1 MNLKKITAA
10 MIALSMLCGFSVL
23 PASAEEET
31 KESTESTVL
40 TETEENG
47 TIAAANA
54 LKVNTAI
61 QGNSS
66 SKTDKDFF
74 KLELKKAG
82 KLDFNFTITEA
93 VTEYTNKTRWTL
105 RLYDENGAV
114 IRTYNITGAQII
126 YNLNGVG
133 VNAGTYYLSIT
144 PSDSNY
150 YFTDQ
155 NYSLTAKFDSEIEW
169 ESESNNTI
177 AAADPMSLDTPIGG
191 NSLST
196 NEVDY
201 FKLVLEEDAALD
213 VTFTIPELFSS
224 NTNEYWKV
232 YLYAGDSGDEI
243 VQSISVPGNSLNHK
257 MRTIGLGAGS
267 YYIKV
272 VADDYN
278 LYSGSYTLTAT
289 TAKDKA
295 YESEFNNSFTDADDF
310 VIGTPI
316 TGNIHAYGD
325 EDYYKIE
332 LTEDAAVRFNISI
345 EEPIT
350 TSTSHSYWYIAMYN
364 DNNTLL
370 AHYTYIGNSTSGNM
384 NDIGLKAG
392 TYYYKIYG
400 YSSSYWSAVPY
411 TIKVTTD
418 TETPWEKEF
427 NNTLDNAST
436 LELNTP
442 TNGIIYMKD
451 DVDYYKFELKEAG
464 GISFNF
470 DPVKVSD
477 DSTSKEY
484 WGISLCY
491 ENGNAFTSYAITG
504 NKLTNNF
511 TTLGLDAGTYYIR
524 IQDDDYY
531 AHTQYVLTANTVEDL
546 WESETNNSLS
556 TADELAPNTPI
567 NGRIHASKGHDYYK
581 LTLEKG
587 GVLDVN
593 FAIEPYAQNDDN
605 YWTLSLMNENGD
617 VLQKKA
623 VSGVNALVTLGE
635 YEAEAGTY
643 YIGVVNDF
651 YYHYPLTYT
660 ITANFT
666 ADEGLLG
673 DVNEDGKI
681 DAADAAMV
689 LVAAA
694 KIGSGDDSGLTD
706 TQSVASDVNLDGN
719 IDAMDAAA
727 ILRYAA
733 AVGSGD
739 SEAKL
744 EDFV

>member
-1 MNLKKITAA
+1 MNFKKIIASMT
-10 MIALSMLCGFSVL
+10 ALSMLCGFSVL
-23 PASAEEET
+23 PASAEGET
-31 KESTESTVL
+31 KESTVL

-47 TIAAANA
+47 TIATANA

-66 SKTDKDFF
+66 SKTDKDFY

-93 VTEYTNKTRWTL
+93 VTEYTSQTRWTL

-114 IRTYNITGAQII
+114 IRTHNITGTQII

-133 VNAGTYYLSIT
+133 VNAGTYYISLT
-144 PSDSNY
+144 PSDSSY

-155 NYSLTAKFDSEIEW
+155 TYSLTAKFDSEIEW
-169 ESESNNTI
+169 ESESNDTI

-201 FKLVLEEDAALD
+201 YKLVLEEDAALD
-213 VTFTIPELFSS
+213 VTFSISELFSS

-243 VQSISVPGNSLNHK
+243 VQSISVPGNALNHS
-257 MRTIGLGAGS
+257 MRTIGLGAGT
-267 YYIKV
+267 YYVKV

-295 YESEFNNSFTDADDF
+295 YESEFNNTLATADEF
-310 VIGTPI
+310 AINTPI

-332 LTEDAAVRFNISI
+332 LTEDAAVRCYFML

-350 TSTSHSYWYIAMYN
+350 TSSSNSYWYIAMYD
-364 DNNTLL
+364 DNNSLV
-370 AHYTYIGNSTSGNM
+370 AKYSVIGSSTSGHM

-392 TYYYKIYG
+392 TYFYKIYG
-400 YSSSYWSAVPY
+400 YSSSYWSSASY
-411 TIKVTTD
+411 TLNVTID
-418 TETPWEKEF
+418 TETPWEKES
-427 NNTLDNAST
+427 NNTLDNANT
-436 LELNTP
+436 LPLNTAM
-442 TNGIIYMKD
+442 NGILYMAE
-451 DVDYYKFELKEAG
+451 DVDYYKFELTEASG
-464 GISFNF
+464 VSFNF
-470 DPVKVSD
+470 DPVKISD
-477 DSTSKEY
+477 ESTSKEY
-484 WGISLCY
+484 WNIAICY
-491 ENGNAFTSYAITG
+491 ENGNTFATYTIKG
-504 NKLTNNF
+504 NTLTNNF
-511 TTLGLDAGTYYIR
+511 TVLGLDAGNYYIR
-524 IQDDDYY
+524 VQEDDYY

-546 WESETNNSLS
+546 WESEVNNSIS

-567 NGRIHASKGHDYYK
+567 KGRIHASKGSDYYK

-605 YWTLSLMNENGD
+605 YWKLSLLNENGD
-617 VLQKKA
+617 VLQTT
-623 VSGVNALVTLGE
+623 SIDGVNALITLGE
-635 YEAEAGTY
+635 YEVGAGTY

-666 ADEGLLG
+666 ADEGILG
-673 DVNEDGKI
+673 DVNEDGKV

-706 TQSVASDVNLDGN
+706 TQSVASDVNK
-719 IDAMDAAA
+719 
-727 ILRYAA
+727 
-733 AVGSGD
+733 
-739 SEAKL
+739 SEAKRS
-744 EDFV
+744 